1 MNKNLWKYIDKHSVD
16 KKVLILF
23 IITQIIYAVMVFGT
37 IPHVMR
43 YADEMK
49 LLDMMPMGYDFNYIT
64 ILLASLGPSGRSA
77 YLHQQIPLDM
87 IYPLLFAVTYFLLL
101 ALVLKQVVK
110 SQSLLFYLCFIPV
123 LVGIF
128 DYMENIGIIM
138 LLTSY
143 PDISNLLGQITNFF
157 TLGKSY
163 FTIIYFTILLIT
175 IIIFLVNKLRRKL
188 SSPQQ

>member
-1 MNKNLWKYIDKHSVD
+1 MNQNLWKFIDKHAAD
-16 KKVLILF
+16 KKVLVLF

-37 IPHVMR
+37 IPHVMS

-49 LLDMMPMGYDFNYIT
+49 LLDMMPTGYDFNYVT

-110 SQSLLFYLCFIPV
+110 SQSVLFYFCFISV
-123 LVGIF
+123 LAGIF
-128 DYMENIGIIM
+128 DYLENIGIIM

-143 PDISNLLGQITNFF
+143 PDISKILAQTTNFF

-163 FTIIYFTILLIT
+163 STIVYFTILIIT

-188 SSPQQ
+188 SSPH

>member
-1 MNKNLWKYIDKHSVD
+1 MSQNLWQFIEKHAVD

-23 IITQIIYAVMVFGT
+23 IITQVIYAAMVFGT
-37 IPHVMR
+37 IPHVTSF
-43 YADEMK
+43 ADDIK
-49 LLDMMPMGYDFNYIT
+49 LLDMMPTGYDFNYVT

-77 YLHQQIPLDM
+77 YLQQQIPLDM

-110 SQSLLFYLCFIPV
+110 PQSVLFYLCFISV

-128 DYMENIGIIM
+128 DYLENIGIIM

-143 PDISNLLGQITNFF
+143 PDISKLLTQTTNFF

-163 FTIIYFTILLIT
+163 STIVYFTILLIT
-175 IIIFLVNKLRRKL
+175 IIIFLVHKLRRKL
-188 SSPQQ
+188 SSPQP

>member
-1 MNKNLWKYIDKHSVD
+1 MSQNLWQFIEKHAVD

-23 IITQIIYAVMVFGT
+23 IITQVIYAAMIFGT
-37 IPHVMR
+37 IPHVMSF
-43 YADEMK
+43 ADDIK
-49 LLDMMPMGYDFNYIT
+49 LLDMMPTGYDFNYVT

-77 YLHQQIPLDM
+77 YLQQQIPLDM
-87 IYPLLFAVTYFLLL
+87 IYPLLFTVTYFLLL

-110 SQSLLFYLCFIPV
+110 TQSVLFYLCFISV

-128 DYMENIGIIM
+128 DYLENIGIIM

-143 PDISNLLGQITNFF
+143 PDISKLLAQTTNFF

-163 FTIIYFTILLIT
+163 STILYFTILLIT
-175 IIIFLVNKLRRKL
+175 IIIFLVHKLRRKL
-188 SSPQQ
+188 SSPQP

>member
-1 MNKNLWKYIDKHSVD
+1 MNQNLWKFIDKHSTD

-23 IITQIIYAVMVFGT
+23 IITQIIYAAMVFGT
-37 IPHVMR
+37 IPHVLSFS
-43 YADEMK
+43 DDIK
-49 LLDMMPMGYDFNYIT
+49 LLDMMPTGYDFNYVT

-101 ALVLKQVVK
+101 GLILKQMVK
-110 SQSLLFYLCFIPV
+110 SQSVLFYLCFISV

-128 DYMENIGIIM
+128 DYLENIGIIM

-143 PDISNLLGQITNFF
+143 PDISKLLAQTTNFF

-163 FTIIYFTILLIT
+163 STIVYFTILLVT
-175 IIIFLVNKLRRKL
+175 IIVFLVNKLRRKL

>member
-1 MNKNLWKYIDKHSVD
+1 MNQNLWKFIDKHSTD

-23 IITQIIYAVMVFGT
+23 IITQTIYAAMVFGT
-37 IPHVMR
+37 IPHVLSFS
-43 YADEMK
+43 DDIK
-49 LLDMMPMGYDFNYIT
+49 LLDMMPTGYDFNYVT

-101 ALVLKQVVK
+101 GLILKQMVK
-110 SQSLLFYLCFIPV
+110 SQSVLFYLCFISV

-128 DYMENIGIIM
+128 DYLENIGIIM

-143 PDISNLLGQITNFF
+143 PDISKLLAQTTNFF

-163 FTIIYFTILLIT
+163 STIVYFTILLVT
-175 IIIFLVNKLRRKL
+175 IIVFLVNKLRRKL